1 MGESKKLQVIEEGDG
16 GRNKRFKDIET
27 GKVLTVDQIANNIEN
42 YPGYHVVHRDGQL
55 FIRSNPD
62 GDKNNNLE

>member
-1 MGESKKLQVIEEGDG
+1 MGQEKKLQVVEEGDG
-16 GRNKRFKDIET
+16 GRNRRFKDSET
-27 GKVLTVDQIANNIEN
+27 GQILSTEEIANNIEN
-42 YPGYHVVHRDGQL
+42 YPGYHVVHRDGQI